1 VSVTRASR
9 GGGGWWLP
17 AALWIAAFALFA
29 WQDGWRIALTALFPN
44 SRTPVFERASTLE
57 LVGQHLGIAGVSI
70 GLVLIVGLPLAVWV
84 TRPAGRAFLPLVA
97 NTVSVGQTFPP
108 TAVLFLMLPI
118 LGFGAQG
125 AVLALFLYGLLPVV
139 SGTLQGLRTVPAD
152 ALEAGVGSGMN
163 PTQRLWR
170 LELPLA
176 LPALLAGVRTSLI
189 LVIATATIAPLVG
202 TGGLG
207 VPIIGGLGNDNLS
220 QVVQGALPVAIIALL
235 TDFTM
240 RRLERSLTPWRA

>member
-1 VSVTRASR
+1 V
-9 GGGGWWLP
+9 LP
-17 AALWIAAFALFA
+17 LVLWVVAFALFA
-29 WQDGWRIALTALFPN
+29 WQDGWQRALTALFPG
-44 SRTPVFERASTLE
+44 SRTPVFERATTVE
-57 LVGQHLGIAGVSI
+57 LVWQHLGIVGVAMA
-70 GLVLIVGLPLAVWV
+70 LVLVLGLPLAVWA
-84 TRPAGRAFLPLVA
+84 TRPSGRAFLPLVSS
-97 NTVSVGQTFPP
+97 TVSVGQTFPP

-118 LGFGAQG
+118 LGFGAQA

-139 SGTLQGLRTVPAD
+139 SGTLQGIRAVPAD

-163 PTQRLWR
+163 AREQLWR

-235 TDFTM
+235 TEFTM
-240 RRLERSLTPWRA
+240 RQLERALTPWRA